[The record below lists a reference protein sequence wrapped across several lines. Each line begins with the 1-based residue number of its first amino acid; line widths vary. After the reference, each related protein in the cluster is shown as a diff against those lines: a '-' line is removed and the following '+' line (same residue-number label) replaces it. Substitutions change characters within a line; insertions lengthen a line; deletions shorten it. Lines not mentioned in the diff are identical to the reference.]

1 MKKTKIEG
9 WLFDVDELGSG
20 VALWIYD
27 AGGKLHRLTHE
38 FSPPIYVSGARDD
51 LKRLSSDLWRR
62 GLVTG
67 GRWEKRREFWTGEEI
82 EVLRLNVSDSS
93 HLSSL
98 REIAGVFDQTLSF
111 YNLDIPT
118 AQYYLYLSG
127 LFPLCRLECEA
138 DEWGNVIEIVARNSA
153 YDFHHAMPA
162 ISVLK
167 MRGEKMQPLSSKRRF
182 IVDWDCKSSVFSLT
196 GAGVIPAFNQLI
208 ERANPDLILSE
219 RGDTLLFPALLSLA
233 RREGSDLQLDRD
245 RVKTHRKIET
255 EWLNYTTYA
264 KVLYKCRSMHM
275 SV

>member
-1 MKKTKIEG
+1 MKKNKVEG

-27 AGGKLHRLTHE
+27 ASGKLHRLTRE
-38 FSPPIYVSGARDD
+38 FSPPIYVSGARDE

-93 HLSSL
+93 NLSPL
-98 REIAGVFDQTLSF
+98 REIAGLFDQTLSF

-138 DEWGNVIEIVARNSA
+138 DEFGNVIEIAAANSA
-153 YDFHHAMPA
+153 FDLHHDLPPL
-162 ISVLK
+162 SVLK
-167 MRGEKMQPLSSKRRF
+167 LRGEKMQPLSAQSR
-182 IVDWDCKSSVFSLT
+182 IIAEWNNATSVFHLA
-196 GAGVIPAFNQLI
+196 GAAGVIAFN
-208 ERANPDLILSE
+208 
-219 RGDTLLFPALLSLA
+219 
-233 RREGSDLQLDRD
+233 
-245 RVKTHRKIET
+245 
-255 EWLNYTTYA
+255 
-264 KVLYKCRSMHM
+264 
-275 SV
+275 